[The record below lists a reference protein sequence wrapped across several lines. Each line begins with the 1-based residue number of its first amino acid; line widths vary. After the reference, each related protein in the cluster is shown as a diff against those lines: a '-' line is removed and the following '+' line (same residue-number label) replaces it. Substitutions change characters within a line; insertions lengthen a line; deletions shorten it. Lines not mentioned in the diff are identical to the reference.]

1 MATCTLT
8 LYTGCK
14 LGPEK
19 NFIVD
24 NLSTYLG
31 TLESTTITD
40 FQYQRFELNKTI
52 KVNLDQLWQTK
63 INNIPYEQTSVPKK
77 WNYCTISTKKDNTTI
92 NYYYF
97 IIGYKQIAQKTV
109 ELDLVMDSL
118 NTFNFSDTPG
128 NYTYTLSPKTIVTRE
143 HKNRLAALPVLFNNR
158 TATLYEQWA
167 FNQLDSNN
175 YYQNTSSSTLNLLLN
190 INGLKDF
197 MTSNSLTYLELT
209 CATSNGTYIQFK
221 DRVFDNILQLW
232 VDTTDNIIT
241 IYDSQYQTSIPM
253 AEIVNNFVIVIPVG
267 GDISFDFDSYVGDWS
282 AFINSAVYKTIS
294 VDIIKNRYKRLID
307 PYQEGIATTLFKTAE
322 ETLYDNDEA
331 RHWMLTYRNDED
343 TSTTVNTLL
352 YPEYD
357 MTVSSQS
364 AIEVVVRPGQIKN
377 KVSQG
382 EYLKFMFN
390 GDYEAGNYIEVN
402 GTRYEVVDLNTAV
415 TATKAHAIYAYKQN
429 AEDTTFKYIYKVEV
443 TSGHQYHDTI
453 VASNVSE
460 IKVKGWG
467 NAKIYVS
474 PYTDKPESGSYWMDF
489 WVGSKSSITNG
500 TIKSW
505 KDVVLSDTKLIKAF
519 VFPYCPS
526 QFLAGKLEVEAI
538 PNVYKYASAEHAF
551 QLLSTNN
558 NDFSYEINFNGAT
571 NPQSVTI
578 LQVEDTDIHTGALRN
593 DKYESKLYHS
603 DYYQPKFIY
612 DSFSYAFNLE
622 NLDIDSWLEAFPDYT
637 NFSVNYT
644 VSTNIVSKFAF
655 QFLQYATKR
664 ATQDY
669 EGVLTIERNN
679 EKALY
684 NNDYLN
690 YIKNGGYSYDQ
701 KKATSQ
707 NAVNGI
713 TTALSIIGATASF
726 ASSSVTGPAGVAA
739 GVSLATAAA
748 GGIARGIYTA
758 QEQDKAIAQKMLQAQ
773 MQGTTVQGCEDL
785 DILTVLTGNKA
796 KLAVYKLSNVM
807 SEAMA
812 DLFHYCGYA
821 TYEQKV
827 PTHDSRTYF
836 NYIQADI
843 VYDEYTFN
851 EEIAEDIKAKWASGV
866 TFLHRVGTA
875 WDFDQK
881 YENWE
886 TSLI

>member
-14 LGPEK
+14 IGPEK

-24 NLSTYLG
+24 NLTTYLG
-31 TLESTTITD
+31 TLESTTITG

-52 KVNLDQLWQTK
+52 KLDLDQIWQTK
-63 INNIPYEQTSVPKK
+63 VNNLPYGQSSVPKK
-77 WNYCTISTKKDNTTI
+77 WNYCAISTKKDNTTI
-92 NYYYF
+92 YYYYF
-97 IIGYKQIAQKTV
+97 ITGYKQIAQKTV
-109 ELDLVMDSL
+109 ELTLLMDTL
-118 NTFNFSDTPG
+118 NTFNLSDTAG
-128 NYTYTLSPKTIVTRE
+128 NYTYTLSPKTLVTRE

-158 TATLYEQWA
+158 DSTAQEIFA
-167 FNQLDSNN
+167 FNELDSWNS
-175 YYQNTSSSTLNLLLN
+175 YQNTGDKDVNLLLN
-190 INGLKDF
+190 IAGLRDF
-197 MTSNSLTYLELT
+197 MTSNSLTYLETELIT
-209 CATSNGTYIQFK
+209 DNDAYIQFK
-221 DRVFDNILQLW
+221 NRKFENVLQLW
-232 VDTTDNIIT
+232 FEPDENMIT
-241 IYDSQYQTSIPM
+241 IYDSQYQTSISM
-253 AEIVNNFVIVIPVG
+253 NEVVNNFVIVIPPG
-267 GDISFDFDSYVGDWS
+267 GNITFDFLDYSGDWT
-282 AFINSAVYKTIS
+282 AFINDAIYKNIS
-294 VDIIKNRYKRLID
+294 VDVIKNRYKRLID
-307 PYQEGIATTLFKTAE
+307 PYQEGISTTLFKTAE
-322 ETLYDNDEA
+322 ETLYDDDET
-331 RHWMLTYRNDED
+331 RHWVLAYR
-343 TSTTVNTLL
+343 SGSGSAVNTLL
-352 YPEYD
+352 YPEYS
-357 MTVSSQS
+357 MTVSTQS
-364 AIEVVVRPGQIKN
+364 ATTVTVRPNEIPN
-377 KVSQG
+377 RTNQG
-382 EYLKFMFN
+382 EFLKFMFN

-429 AEDTTFKYIYKVEV
+429 ASDTTFKYIYKVEV
-443 TSGHQYHDTI
+443 TSGHQYHNTI

-460 IKVKGWG
+460 IKVHGWG
-467 NAKIYVS
+467 NAKIYTS
-474 PYTDKPESGSYWMDF
+474 YYTDNPDSGSYWQDF
-489 WVGSKSSITNG
+489 WIGSKSSITSG
-500 TIKSW
+500 TINSW
-505 KDVVLSDTKLIKAF
+505 KDLDLTETEWIKAF

-538 PNVYKYASAEHAF
+538 PSIYKYASTEHAF
-551 QLLSTNN
+551 QLISTNN
-558 NDFSYEINFNGAT
+558 NDFSYEINFKDAV

-578 LQVEDTDIHTGALRN
+578 LQLQDGDINTNAWRDN
-593 DKYESKLYHS
+593 KYESKLYHS

-612 DSFSYAFNLE
+612 DSFSYAFALE
-622 NLDIDSWLEAFPDYT
+622 NLDIDSWLDSFPNYAD
-637 NFSVNYT
+637 FSVNYT

-655 QFLQYATKR
+655 QFLQYTAKR

-669 EGVLTIERNN
+669 EGVLTVERNN

-726 ASSSVTGPAGVAA
+726 ASSGVTGPAGIAA
-739 GVSLATAAA
+739 GVSLTTAAA
-748 GGIARGIYTA
+748 GGIVRGIYTA

-796 KLAVYKLSNVM
+796 KLAVYKLSDIM
-807 SEAMA
+807 SDAMA
-812 DLFHYCGYA
+812 DLFYYCGYA

-827 PTHDSRTYF
+827 PTHDSRAYF
-836 NYIQADI
+836 NYVQAEI

-851 EEIAEDIKAKWASGV
+851 EEIADDIKAKWASGV

-881 YENWE
+881 HENWE
-886 TSLI
+886 ISLI